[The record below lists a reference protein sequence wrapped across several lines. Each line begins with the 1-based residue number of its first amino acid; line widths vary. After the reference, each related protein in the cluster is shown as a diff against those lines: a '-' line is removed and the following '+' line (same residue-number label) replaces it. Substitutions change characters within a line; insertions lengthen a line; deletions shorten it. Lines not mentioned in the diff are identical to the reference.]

1 MSERSIEAKAAFVDQ
16 VLGFYLESPLLGTAL
31 LMPSPQGEVDNWYLL
46 AQVFQAVLQ
55 RSGVGD
61 ADRHNIFLLVEDANA
76 ELTAARFLG
85 IEPDT
90 ETELGSGY
98 DLPAGFA
105 QRMHAMI
112 WQELLRQKTSA
123 P

>member
-1 MSERSIEAKAAFVDQ
+1 M
-16 VLGFYLESPLLGTAL
+16 GFYLESPLLETAL

-55 RSGVGD
+55 RSEVGA
-61 ADRHNIFLLVEDANA
+61 ADYHNLFLLVEDASA

-85 IEPDT
+85 IEPEPET

-98 DLPAGFA
+98 DLPASFA

-112 WQELLRQKTSA
+112 WQELLRQKTPSY
-123 P
+123 